1 MNTRHKPDYE
11 MQLMA
16 RVLRELSTLTR
27 AGRARVITYWIAR
40 APDMP
45 EVEDANPQQLDIE
58 DVPTM
63 PALRG
68 AA

>member
-1 MNTRHKPDYE
+1 MSTRHKPDYE

-16 RVLRELSTLTR
+16 RVLRELSTLPR
-27 AGRARVITYWIAR
+27 AGRNRLLTYWIAR
-40 APDMP
+40 AVDLP
-45 EVEDANPQQLDIE
+45 EVENTNLQQLDIE